1 MFFIGIAAIAMLLM
15 LLSMPG
21 YVEQKKPRHSVV
33 LGEECRVNLAGCG
46 PELEEAQRLDT
57 VADQQVF
64 SLLIVIQHH
73 FVSLTPDT
81 RLLITAKGGVR
92 RIEVITV
99 GPDALIALPTR

>member
-1 MFFIGIAAIAMLLM
+1 MQGY
-15 LLSMPG
+15 PG
-21 YVEQKKPRHSVV
+21 
-33 LGEECRVNLAGCG
+33 GCG

-99 GPDALIALPTR
+99 GPDAPGFNRPAHTVSTVDIAGPDAST